1 MNGNKGII
9 FLVRDSNF
17 DALTKEEER
26 EKDPDSVL
34 PSSIPI
40 LLVWENL
47 AKCVPM
53 NRVLQEIGEVRD
65 Q

>member
-1 MNGNKGII
+1 
-9 FLVRDSNF
+9 
-17 DALTKEEER
+17 
-26 EKDPDSVL
+26 
-34 PSSIPI
+34 
-40 LLVWENL
+40 VWENL